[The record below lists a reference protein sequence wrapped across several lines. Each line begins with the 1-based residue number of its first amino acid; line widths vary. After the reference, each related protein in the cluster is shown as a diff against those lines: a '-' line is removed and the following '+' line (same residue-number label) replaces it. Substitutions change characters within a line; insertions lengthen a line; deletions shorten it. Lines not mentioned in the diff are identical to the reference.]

1 MPLSL
6 FAVPFGAALNLGG
19 SGVYAV
25 RTLRGSVRPNAVTWL
40 LWAVAPGVA
49 FAAQIARHAGLAAVT
64 TLSVGLGPLI
74 VFLCALSR
82 PGFRA
87 VHPSRAELCCAAL
100 SVAALVGW
108 WISADPAAALALSI
122 LADGCAAVPTIVKC
136 HRQPAS
142 EDRTVYALMGV
153 SAALTLATL
162 PAWTFPAA
170 GFSCYLL
177 TLCGTLLILLRRR
190 DRPGPA
196 TEVALPP

>member
-1 MPLSL
+1 MQLSWVL
-6 FAVPFGAALNLGG
+6 VSAGAALNLSG
-19 SGVYAV
+19 SGIYAL
-25 RTLRGSVRPNAVTWL
+25 RTLRGSVRPNPVTCL

-49 FAAQIARHAGLAAVT
+49 FAAQLARHAGPAALT

-87 VHPSRAELCCAAL
+87 TRPNRAELCCAAL

-108 WISADPAAALALSI
+108 RITADPATALVLSI
-122 LADGCAAVPTIVKC
+122 LADGCAAVPTIVKS
-136 HRQPAS
+136 HRHPDG
-142 EDRTVYALMGV
+142 EDRTVYAAMAI

-162 PAWTFPAA
+162 PAWTFTAA

-177 TLCGTLLILLRRR
+177 VLCCTLLVLLRRR
-190 DRPGPA
+190 PDPACPGTIP
-196 TEVALPP
+196 L